1 MCVWLEG
8 TPRPR
13 NHDGC
18 EPVEVATTTRKIHP
32 LLFASPVAIVLALT
46 MSSDGTLRWPSSST
60 FLTVIAVAAGSVL
73 FVGIGVLRR
82 LPKTPVTPAPVV
94 LSAEKVHG
102 LAASTLARYAALHG
116 YQPTPTVIEAMLP
129 PLATFRPMALD
140 AAHDFAALITA
151 DIVNAQAVRIGS
163 IHRVAPSHVRQLVG
177 AVQ

>member
-1 MCVWLEG
+1 MCTWIAG
-8 TPRPR
+8 TPRPA

-18 EPVEVATTTRKIHP
+18 EPVEVAGARRIHP
-32 LLFASPVAIVLALT
+32 ALLASPVAIVLALT

-73 FVGIGVLRR
+73 FVGVGVLRR
-82 LPKTPVTPAPVV
+82 LPKTPAMPTVTV
-94 LSAEKVHG
+94 LSAERVHA
-102 LAASTLARYAALHG
+102 LAAGTLTAYAEIHG
-116 YQPTPTVIEAMLP
+116 YTPSPAVVAAMLP
-129 PLATFRPMALD
+129 PLATFRAMDLD
-140 AAHDFAALITA
+140 AANDLSALITA

>member
-8 TPRPR
+8 TPRPV

-18 EPVEVATTTRKIHP
+18 EPVDAVVSARRIHP
-32 LLFASPVAIVLALT
+32 ALLASPVAIVLALT

-73 FVGIGVLRR
+73 FVGVGVLRR

-140 AAHDFAALITA
+140 AAHDLAAFITA
-151 DIVNAQAVRIGS
+151 DVVNGQAVRIGS

-177 AVQ
+177 AVR